1 MISEKMIMK
10 KTIKYIAAL
19 AAILCSVSCSLDEK
33 SFTEIEKDEY
43 MNSPKEAQNVLLG
56 VYRNLQE
63 DAMYGMNLS
72 LYFTLGTDE
81 AKVEGSTP
89 NSWRDLPCNT
99 FSTSNSYV
107 ENSWKALYNAVY
119 DANDFIE
126 RLSRKV
132 ETWED
137 SQKTLAAIYMAEAR
151 TLRAFYYFELVR
163 WFGNP
168 VLMENTAQSNIHPSK
183 FTQVGPE
190 KIYEFIEQD
199 LKYAAEV
206 LPWAVDDV
214 YRTDSQY
221 RVSKGTALG
230 LLAKVYATWAGY
242 PVHDESKWQ
251 LAANTAKIVVESGKH
266 HLLDDYEQL
275 WKNTCNNVWDP
286 SESLFEVSFYTPT
299 ISGNDP
305 IGRIG
310 KWNGVTATDGAGDY
324 IRIAANWKALPT
336 FAYQWKKSDPEDKRW
351 ALSFAD
357 YKYTANGKTALGT
370 YTPTGSSTKQDL
382 TLEFAIA
389 DDAKPDWRK
398 PFNNTLSPAKWD
410 LAKYVKEQLKD
421 ANYSNVNWYL
431 LRYSDVLLLYAEAL
445 NEWHKAPSTDAYAA
459 INIVRRRGYGL
470 PTGTASATAD
480 LATGLSYE
488 QFQQAVRD
496 ERAHELAFE
505 GHRRQDLVRW
515 GIYYETIRATAAKCS
530 EWHEQ
535 MPSLYIIADYTVKGR
550 HEVLPIPQR
559 DLDMMK
565 QCAQNAG
572 WR

>member
-1 MISEKMIMK
+1 MK
-10 KTIKYIAAL
+10 KIRIYMAA
-19 AAILCSVSCSLDEK
+19 AAAVLCAVSCSLDEK

-56 VYRNLQE
+56 VYRNLQN
-63 DAMYGMNLS
+63 DALYGMNLS
-72 LYFTLGTDE
+72 LYFTLGSDE

-89 NSWRDLPCNT
+89 NSWRDVPSNT

-107 ENSWKALYNAVY
+107 ENTWQSLYNAVY

-126 RLSRKV
+126 NLSRKAPQ
-132 ETWED
+132 WQD
-137 SQKTLAAIYMAEAR
+137 SQKDLAAIYMAEAR
-151 TLRAFYYFELVR
+151 TLRALFYFELVR
-163 WFGNP
+163 WYGNP
-168 VLMENTAQSNIHPSK
+168 VLMATTADSKTHPSE
-183 FTQVGPE
+183 FTQQGPVAV
-190 KIYEFIEQD
+190 YEFIEQD

-206 LPWAVDDV
+206 LPWAADDI

-242 PVHDESKWQ
+242 PVHDESKWE

-275 WKNTCNNVWDP
+275 WQNAGNNAWNP
-286 SESLFEVSFYTPT
+286 EESLLEVSFYTPT
-299 ISGNDP
+299 ITGSDP

-310 KWNGVTATDGAGDY
+310 KWNGVTATDGAGDF
-324 IRIAANWKALPT
+324 IRIAANWRVLPT
-336 FAYQWKKSDPEDKRW
+336 FAQSWKKSFENDRRR
-351 ALSFAD
+351 ALSIAD
-357 YKYTANGKTALGT
+357 YKYTSAGRVALGT
-370 YTPTGSSTKQDL
+370 YTPEGSKVKQDIYL
-382 TLEFAIA
+382 DTALA

-398 PFNNTLSPAKWD
+398 TFNGTLCPAKWD
-410 LAKYVKEQLKD
+410 LVKYVKEQLKD

-445 NEWHKAPSTDAYAA
+445 NEWHKGPTTDAYSAV
-459 INIVRRRGYGL
+459 NMVRRRACGQ
-470 PTGTASATAD
+470 PVGTASAATD
-480 LATGLSYE
+480 LASGMGYE

-505 GHRRQDLVRW
+505 GHRKQDLIRW
-515 GIYYETIRATAAKCS
+515 GIYYDTIQETAEKCA

-535 MPSLYIIADYTVKGR
+535 MPSLYIISDYTVKGR

-559 DLDMMK
+559 DLDMMPK
-565 QCAQNAG
+565 CQQNEG